1 MKKRLLFLTFLV
13 SSFSIHIAYAA
24 SAVTVVNA
32 STFGLNATNTD
43 LVNGVAVA
51 SMATYAASHPNT
63 KIVIN
68 TGIYKIKRNAAQII
82 DFNYCNSIEIDGQG
96 STFVL
101 SETDKKY
108 NGSFIQLDHCQNMT
122 IRNLIFDWD
131 WDIMPLN
138 AIGKITA
145 ITKTGQTGATYEI
158 VNNINTTARPKNT
171 VSSRAW
177 SNTLK
182 CRSSVGGFAL
192 AADTAIWIDSKHVF
206 IGIGSTTSLNA
217 AKVGLYTML
226 AFETNF
232 TGSAIVADYCTSLNI
247 DNVSVYSIPGPSFSI
262 SGSKDYSVTN
272 CSIIPKPGTDRY
284 TSTTSGGEYHNSAG
298 TVLIENNKMI
308 YTTDDGI
315 HISDNY
321 IPPHMKNDPVN
332 PRVVVADT
340 LQFYTTSY
348 VLNVGDTLD
357 FRYQDFS
364 PTGVTAVLVA
374 TKWDMNYFLN
384 NSSNLGDHRCT
395 LTFDRDIPPI
405 PKGAFLFN
413 RRYGRAKVRIANNVF
428 AYNFC
433 HGLCYCVPN
442 GVIENNCISRTA
454 YSGIRSYL
462 TFRSKKWVMGTGPSN
477 VIIRNNTLYEC
488 NNGVDQVAPASLYVG
503 AGIDGGGYNFTVST
517 NRTALTNVTVSGNTV
532 FGSDSQG
539 LYVTSITGATVE
551 NNTLIDVGRNP
562 LPTTVLAK
570 GALTVESANNV
581 TLTNNKIIQPSG
593 TSRKGLV
600 IDAATTSG
608 VTSTG
613 LQQLTQQTVPVALS
627 ANSIQPT
634 SFLAK
639 WKKVAGAGSYFLFVY
654 KKNYNQTT
662 DSLINQY
669 SVADSS
675 FVVTNLLANQKY
687 GYKVSI
693 QPSFCND
700 EILTLSNMIYVT
712 TTSDL
717 STIYPVASLDI
728 SIYPT
733 LCDDELFLNNCDSA
747 KYSVFNVLGKIQ
759 LNGLITASSITVAS
773 LHSGTYFIRIEFK
786 QGSIVRKFVKR

>member
-1 MKKRLLFLTFLV
+1 MIRKTLFVTTLLFLNICIVHAV
-13 SSFSIHIAYAA
+13 STI
-24 SAVTVVNA
+24 VNA
-32 STFGLNATNTD
+32 STFGLNTANTD

-63 KIVIN
+63 KIIIN
-68 TGIYKIKRNAAQII
+68 TGEYKIKRNAAQII
-82 DFNYCNSIEIDGQG
+82 DFNYCNNVEIDGKG
-96 STFVL
+96 ATFVL

-108 NGSFIQLDHCQNMT
+108 NGSFFQLDHCQNMT
-122 IRNLIFDWD
+122 IRNLIIDWD

-145 ITKTGQTGATYEI
+145 VTKTGQTGATYEI
-158 VNNINTTARPKNT
+158 VNNVNTTARPKNT
-171 VSSRAW
+171 LSSRAW

-206 IGIGSTTSLNA
+206 VGIASTTSLNA
-217 AKVGLYTML
+217 AKVGYYTML

-232 TGSAIVADYCTSLNI
+232 TGSAIVADYCTSLTI

-262 SGSKDYSVTN
+262 SGSTNYSVTN
-272 CSIIPKPGTDRY
+272 CNIIPKPGSDRY
-284 TSTTSGGEYHNSAG
+284 TSTTSGGEYHNSSG
-298 TVLIENNKMI
+298 SVLIENNKMI

-315 HISDNY
+315 HMSDNY

-332 PRVVVADT
+332 PKVVIADT

-357 FRYQDFS
+357 FRYPDFS
-364 PTGVTAVLVA
+364 PTGVFAVLVA

-384 NSSNLGDHRCT
+384 KSSNLGDHRCT
-395 LTFDRDIPPI
+395 LTFDRDIPAI
-405 PKGAFLFN
+405 PAGAFLFN
-413 RRYGRAKVRIANNVF
+413 RRYGRENVRIANNIF

-503 AGIDGGGYNFTVST
+503 AGIDGGGYNYTIST
-517 NRTALTNVTVSGNTV
+517 NRTALTNVSVTGNTV
-532 FGSDSQG
+532 YGSDSHG
-539 LYVTSITGATVE
+539 IYVTSITGATVD
-551 NNTLIDVGRNP
+551 NNTMIDVGRNP
-562 LPTTVLAK
+562 LPTTLTSR
-570 GALTVESANNV
+570 GALTVECANNV
-581 TLTNNKIIQPSG
+581 TLINNKIIQPTG

-600 IDAATTSG
+600 IVAASTSG

-613 LQQLTQQTVPVALS
+613 LQQLVQKTTLLS
-627 ANSIQPT
+627 LPASDIQST
-634 SFLAK
+634 SFIAK
-639 WKKVAGAGSYFLFVY
+639 WKKVPGVVSYLLNLY
-654 KKNYNQTT
+654 RKNFNQTS
-662 DSLINQY
+662 DSLINQF
-669 SVADSS
+669 SVLDSS
-675 FVVTNLLANQKY
+675 LVISGLSMNQNY
-687 GYKVSI
+687 SYTVSI
-693 QPSFCND
+693 QPSLCNS
-700 EILTLSNMIYVT
+700 EIMPLSNMIYVKT
-712 TTSDL
+712 ANDL
-717 STIYPVASLDI
+717 STISNTEFKHIKIVP
-728 SIYPT
+728 SIC
-733 LCDDELFLNNCDSA
+733 LKELTVIGCDSIIP
-747 KYSVFNVLGKIQ
+747 YYEIICMSGLIVR
-759 LNGLITASSITVAS
+759 NGLLTN
-773 LHSGTYFIRIEFK
+773 K
-786 QGSIVRKFVKR
+786 SIVLTDLNRGIYMIKLKMYTQIILQKFVKV

>member
-1 MKKRLLFLTFLV
+1 MKKRLLFLTFLF
-13 SSFSIHIAYAA
+13 SSFSILIGNAA
-24 SAVTVVNA
+24 TVTVVNA
-32 STFGLNATNTD
+32 STFGLNASNTD

-82 DFNYCNSIEIDGQG
+82 DFNYCNNIEIDGQG

-145 ITKTGQTGATYEI
+145 VTKTGQTGATYEI

-192 AADTAIWIDSKHVF
+192 AADTAIWIDSQHVF
-206 IGIGSTTSLNA
+206 VGIGSTTSLNA

-232 TGSAIVADYCTSLNI
+232 TGSAIVADYCTSLTI

-262 SGSKDYSVTN
+262 SGSKDYSITN
-272 CSIIPKPGTDRY
+272 CCIIPKPGTDRF

-321 IPPHMKNDPVN
+321 IPPHMKNDLVN
-332 PRVVVADT
+332 PRVVIADT

-364 PTGVTAVLVA
+364 PTGVSAVLVA

-395 LTFDRDIPPI
+395 LTFDRDIPAI

-433 HGLCYCVPN
+433 HNVVYH
-442 GVIENNCISRTA
+442 GVKL
-454 YSGIRSYL
+454 G
-462 TFRSKKWVMGTGPSN
+462 N
-477 VIIRNNTLYEC
+477 V
-488 NNGVDQVAPASLYVG
+488 
-503 AGIDGGGYNFTVST
+503 
-517 NRTALTNVTVSGNTV
+517 
-532 FGSDSQG
+532 
-539 LYVTSITGATVE
+539 
-551 NNTLIDVGRNP
+551 
-562 LPTTVLAK
+562 
-570 GALTVESANNV
+570 
-581 TLTNNKIIQPSG
+581 
-593 TSRKGLV
+593 
-600 IDAATTSG
+600 
-608 VTSTG
+608 
-613 LQQLTQQTVPVALS
+613 
-627 ANSIQPT
+627 
-634 SFLAK
+634 
-639 WKKVAGAGSYFLFVY
+639 
-654 KKNYNQTT
+654 
-662 DSLINQY
+662 
-669 SVADSS
+669 
-675 FVVTNLLANQKY
+675 
-687 GYKVSI
+687 
-693 QPSFCND
+693 
-700 EILTLSNMIYVT
+700 
-712 TTSDL
+712 
-717 STIYPVASLDI
+717 
-728 SIYPT
+728 
-733 LCDDELFLNNCDSA
+733 
-747 KYSVFNVLGKIQ
+747 
-759 LNGLITASSITVAS
+759 
-773 LHSGTYFIRIEFK
+773 
-786 QGSIVRKFVKR
+786 